1 MKSDNTKRHTPVA
14 IIGIGAMFPGAPD
27 LKGYWR
33 LLVNGRDA
41 ITEVPD
47 SHWSAEAYFDPDPKS
62 PDHVY
67 CTRGGFLTAVP
78 FDPTE
83 FGLPPAILEAT
94 DTSQLLGLVTA
105 KMALDDSGY
114 GGGAAFDRER
124 TSVILGVTGTQ
135 ELVIPLGARL
145 GHPKWRQALK
155 EAGVSA
161 EKTEAVVRRMFRGRK
176 ILFRAC
182 WEMSSPAESATGSIW
197 AAPTVWSTPPAP
209 VP

>member
-1 MKSDNTKRHTPVA
+1 MKSDKTSRHTPVA
-14 IIGIGAMFPGAPD
+14 IIGIGAMFPGAPN

-33 LLVNGRDA
+33 LLVHGRDA

-67 CTRGGFLTAVP
+67 CTRGGFLSAVP

-83 FGLPPAILEAT
+83 YGLPPAILEAT

-105 KMALDDSGY
+105 KMALDDAGY
-114 GGGAAFDRER
+114 GDGVAFDRER

-145 GHPKWRQALK
+145 GYPKWRGTNVVGSSSRPFHLPPDIAASLSRLPRR
-155 EAGVSA
+155 APGWAIPNGV
-161 EKTEAVVRRMFRGRK
+161 R
-176 ILFRAC
+176 
-182 WEMSSPAESATGSIW
+182 P
-197 AAPTVWSTPPAP
+197 
-209 VP
+209 